1 MELFLEATTK
11 VVNVVVVVV
20 VVVVVEEDDDDD
32 ENSSKKDETETDFDV
47 KKAWLV
53 EKKLS
58 AIHKD

>member
-1 MELFLEATTK
+1 M
-11 VVNVVVVVV
+11 NVVVVVV

-53 EKKLS
+53 VEKKLS
-58 AIHKD
+58 ATHND

>member
-11 VVNVVVVVV
+11 VVK
-20 VVVVVEEDDDDD
+20 VVVVEDDDDDD
-32 ENSSKKDETETDFDV
+32 ENSKRKDDETDFDV

-53 EKKLS
+53 EKKPS